1 MTARVELR
9 LTGPVDHLQLVW
21 QVGETLLESVPFRE
35 DPEGARYNALLATQ
49 EMLTNVLRYA
59 YQGEDSQPVELE
71 MTTDDSGF
79 CVEIRDVGPPF
90 DPVSHPAPNGV
101 GPPDDLRPGGYG
113 IMIARLVMDAVD
125 YRREGARN
133 VLRMRKYAVAP
144 VPAESEA

>member
-9 LTGPVDHLQLVW
+9 LTGPLDHLQLVW

-59 YQGEDSQPVELE
+59 HRGDDSQPVELV

-79 CVEIRDVGPPF
+79 CVEIRDDGPPF
-90 DPVSHPAPNGV
+90 DPISHPAPSPVDAAGE
-101 GPPDDLRPGGYG
+101 LRPGGYG

-125 YRREGARN
+125 YRRDGARN
-133 VLRMRKYAVAP
+133 VLRMRK
-144 VPAESEA
+144 